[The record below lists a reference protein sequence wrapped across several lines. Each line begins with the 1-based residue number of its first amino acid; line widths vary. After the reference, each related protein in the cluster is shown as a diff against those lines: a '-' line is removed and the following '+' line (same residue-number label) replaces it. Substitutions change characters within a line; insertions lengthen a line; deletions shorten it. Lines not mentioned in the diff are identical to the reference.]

1 MDPEPRG
8 GAKAEA
14 AAVKATKM
22 TVRYI
27 MVRRLTWK
35 AVFIA
40 SGQVAS
46 KGSKDGSRDPS
57 PAKKQPNIKFLGR
70 EDLFIERT
78 TPQAP
83 TKPNTRKPARLAIV

>member
-27 MVRRLTWK
+27 MVRRMTWK

-46 KGSKDGSRDPS
+46 KGSEDGSRDPS
-57 PAKKQPNIKFLGR
+57 PVKKQPTIKFLGSKCGANWLLAKI
-70 EDLFIERT
+70 DWGPSSTGRT
-78 TPQAP
+78 
-83 TKPNTRKPARLAIV
+83 